1 MFLLRLATPQLAQL
15 YAERRLIALMK
26 SGAWPGEKVEQD
38 LQNESDL
45 DIWRFP
51 KSMDLHGFI
60 LIYLASK
67 ENMHD
72 VINLMLTFLMA
83 PCALASKVP
92 SSGSTAKEATGWA
105 RNPIDLLSD
114 KEVSDF
120 QPSCVCG
127 AKLPGYVHRHG
138 DLPISFM
145 TVTPDRKAY
154 KLPSSLAFLSTARN
168 LPGTCTET

>member
-1 MFLLRLATPQLAQL
+1 MLGGELEKKKLNRNGSDVSSPFGNSPTCQTVQL

-51 KSMDLHGFI
+51 KPKSFHQDLHGFI
-60 LIYLASK
+60 LIYLVSK

-105 RNPIDLLSD
+105 RNPSDLLS
-114 KEVSDF
+114 
-120 QPSCVCG
+120 
-127 AKLPGYVHRHG
+127 AK
-138 DLPISFM
+138 
-145 TVTPDRKAY
+145 
-154 KLPSSLAFLSTARN
+154 
-168 LPGTCTET
+168 